1 MIKPGAV
8 LINVGVRKENGRLKG
23 DYDEKEVDPIAA
35 HYTPTPGGIGPLDV
49 LYLFKNLVDAAKMQK
64 HK

>member
-1 MIKPGAV
+1 
-8 LINVGVRKENGRLKG
+8 VGVRSENGKLKG
-23 DYDEKEVDPIAA
+23 DYDEKEVDPIAG
-35 HYTPTPGGIGPLDV
+35 HYTTTPGGVGPLDV

>member
-1 MIKPGAV
+1 V
-8 LINVGVRKENGRLKG
+8 NVGVHSENGKLKG
-23 DYDEKEVDPIAA
+23 DYDEKEIDPVAGY
-35 HYTPTPGGIGPLDV
+35 YTSTPGGVGPLDV